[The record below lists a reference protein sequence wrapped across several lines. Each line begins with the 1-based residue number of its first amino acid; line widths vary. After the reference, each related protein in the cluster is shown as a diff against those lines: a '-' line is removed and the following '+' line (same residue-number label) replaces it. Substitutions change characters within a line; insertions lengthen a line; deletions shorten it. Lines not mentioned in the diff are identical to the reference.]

1 MLKYDIFISYR
12 REDGYSMA
20 DSIYQ
25 RLNNAG
31 YSVFLDLERLGSGKF
46 NVKLLSVIE
55 QCQDFILILSPKALD
70 RCVNDDDWVRREVE
84 HAMKCQKNI
93 VPIIL
98 AGFEWPLQE
107 ELSESITELPYYNG
121 ISVSDVNVFNEN
133 IERLKKRFLKSKPKP
148 KFDIFRWL
156 SVLLVVLVGLY
167 LGQDELKNLYIN
179 LSDKYGKPYFE
190 LPEGE
195 PEYPNVGDCY
205 QKDFTDSLLYIEYK
219 KVSDKVISKDSLG
232 IVFATAQAGEEESQF
247 QIGSICYDI
256 GKIKETKQERDYG
269 AYQKDAL
276 YWFTKSAKQDYWNAA
291 NALGRCYYNG
301 IGVSRDARN
310 ALLWFLKSG
319 NGGCAEGNN
328 NVGKCCYEGFGTNV
342 PSYEKAVEYYKK
354 AAGDGCFFAQ
364 YNLGVHY
371 LEGLGVE
378 KDSIEAEK
386 WFSKAV
392 QKGSIQAGEFLEMM
406 KTK

>member
-1 MLKYDIFISYR
+1 MKQYDIFISYR
-12 REDGYSMA
+12 REDGFSMA

-25 RLNNAG
+25 RLINAG
-31 YSVFLDLERLGSGKF
+31 YSVFLDLERLGPGKF
-46 NVKLLSVIE
+46 NVELLSGIE

-107 ELSESITELPYYNG
+107 DLSEPIKEIPYYHG

-133 IERLKKRFLKSKPKP
+133 IERLKKSFLKSKPKS

-156 SVLLVVLVGLY
+156 SVLLVVLVALY

-179 LSDKYGKPYFE
+179 IGKPYFE

-195 PEYPNVGDCY
+195 PEYPSVGDYY
-205 QKDFTDSLLYIEYK
+205 QKDFTDSLSYNDYK
-219 KVSDKVISKDSLG
+219 KVSDNVISKDSLAV
-232 IVFATAQAGEEESQF
+232 IFAAAKAGEEECQF
-247 QIGSICYDI
+247 KIGSICYDI
-256 GKIKETKQERDYG
+256 GKIKETKQERDYS

-301 IGVSRDARN
+301 IGVSRDPKN

-342 PSYEKAVEYYKK
+342 PNYEKAVEYYKK
-354 AAGDGCFFAQ
+354 AAGDGCVSAQ

-371 LEGLGVE
+371 LEGHGVE
-378 KDSIEAEK
+378 KDSLEAEK
-386 WFSKAV
+386 WFRKSV
-392 QKGSIQAGEFLEMM
+392 QKGSIQAREFLEMM
-406 KTK
+406 RIR